1 MALAFLATK
10 SWNPM
15 NQTNQRALYD
25 AEKKEK
31 AKLKSEL
38 DKALVVKKERRM
50 EEERRLDPN
59 YKEKKRVNFLYEQP
73 PGFDDL
79 KRKRGHDDQVD
90 DESDGLDAAARK
102 AFSSAAPSSSSSS
115 SFSSSSMS
123 SAAAAAN
130 SSNDKMHHKIDER
143 FNLER
148 EAGVSRGNR
157 ATFGDMKERF
167 EFLKGA
173 PTSAPS
179 DDVVMNIKPFGREIR
194 NTKCSKCK
202 EWGHQMGD
210 RDCPMYGQLSDA
222 AARQR
227 DRDDPMPYELVA
239 LTEGDGGG
247 WTGGGAMGRRRMM
260 EREDAAANDGAD
272 NDNDDDNDDDDDDER
287 RKRKKKKKE
296 KKEKK
301 EKKKKKVRVKENFSR

>member
-1 MALAFLATK
+1 
-10 SWNPM
+10 M

-25 AEKKEK
+25 AEKKEQ

-38 DKALVVKKERRM
+38 DKALVVKKERRLQ
-50 EEERRLDPN
+50 EERRLDPN

-79 KRKRGHDDQVD
+79 KRKRGHDHVD
-90 DESDGLDAAARK
+90 DASDGLDAAARR
-102 AFSSAAPSSSSSS
+102 AFSSAASSSSSSSPSSPSSS
-115 SFSSSSMS
+115 SFSSSSSSMS
-123 SAAAAAN
+123 SAADAVN
-130 SSNDKMHHKIDER
+130 SRNSKQHQKPDER

-148 EAGVSRGNR
+148 EAGISRGNR

-179 DDVVMNIKPFGREIR
+179 DDVVMNIKPFGKEVR

-210 RDCPMYGQLSDA
+210 RECPMYGQLSDA

-227 DRDDPMPYELVA
+227 
-239 LTEGDGGG
+239 
-247 WTGGGAMGRRRMM
+247 
-260 EREDAAANDGAD
+260 
-272 NDNDDDNDDDDDDER
+272 
-287 RKRKKKKKE
+287 
-296 KKEKK
+296 
-301 EKKKKKVRVKENFSR
+301 